1 MTRYAARRLGHG
13 LLLLVA
19 VSVFTFLLAEL
30 APGDLLAEMRL
41 DPRISEQTLETLRER
56 YGLDQPLPLRY
67 LGWLRSI
74 ADGELG
80 YSFAHHLPVGT
91 LLWPRARNTL
101 LLTATAMALA
111 WLAAVPLGVWT
122 ARRAGGWLDRLV
134 LGAANLPLA
143 VPDLV
148 LGLGCL
154 LLAART
160 GLFPAGG
167 MASLGA
173 AELGGWQ
180 RAIDL
185 AWHLALPAAALAAGN
200 LPVLLRHVRSALVD
214 ALDAPFLHVARGHGI
229 RRSRL
234 LYRYALPA
242 AVHPLITL
250 FGLSLARLLSGS
262 LLIEVI
268 LSWPGLGPLLLEA
281 ILARDL
287 HVVVGATLLSC
298 LFLVAG
304 NLVADL
310 LLYAADPRIR
320 APRATT

>member
-13 LLLLVA
+13 ILLLLA
-19 VSVFTFLLAEL
+19 VSVLTFLLAEL
-30 APGDLLAEMRL
+30 APGDPLAEMRL
-41 DPRISEQTLETLRER
+41 DPQISEETLEALRSR
-56 YGLDQPLPLRY
+56 YGLDRPLPLRY

-74 ADGELG
+74 AAGELG
-80 YSFAHHLPVGT
+80 FSFAHNVPVGT
-91 LLWPRARNTL
+91 LLWPRAKNTL
-101 LLTATAMALA
+101 LLTATAMTLA

-122 ARRAGGWLDRLV
+122 ARRRGGGLDRLV
-134 LGAANLPLA
+134 LGAAQLPLA

-167 MASLGA
+167 MASLEA
-173 AELGGWQ
+173 AELGAWG
-180 RAIDL
+180 RTIDL
-185 AWHLALPAAALAAGN
+185 AWHLALPAAALALGS
-200 LPVLLRHVRSALVD
+200 LPVLLRHVRAAMVE
-214 ALDAPFLHVARGHGI
+214 ALDAPFLQVARGHGI
-229 RRSRL
+229 PRSRR

-242 AVHPLITL
+242 AAHPLITL

-298 LFLVAG
+298 CFLVAG
-304 NLVADL
+304 NLVADF

-320 APRATT
+320 APRSTA